1 MTLEEFYNPATIK
14 YVVKQ
19 ISADKKKFKH
29 SGNLERVVDQLL
41 DNYTD
46 FRTGHR
52 PFGEYFKKPEGKQ
65 LKDKENKLKSEINN
79 KETIDR
85 LYNNSETITLK
96 IPKNKEGTN
105 CFSKTGYMTD
115 IIIKYEDNYP
125 KNESTISEFFTILFT
140 IPYSGKAAPVGCIV
154 KSNTINSAVL
164 VGCKNNCPT
173 N

>member
-1 MTLEEFYNPATIK
+1 MDGITAHDSSKSNFPSLETLINRYNDH
-14 YVVKQ
+14 YG
-19 ISADKKKFKH
+19 SEDC
-29 SGNLERVVDQLL
+29 
-41 DNYTD
+41 
-46 FRTGHR
+46 
-52 PFGEYFKKPEGKQ
+52 GEYGCCSSFDIGC
-65 LKDKENKLKSEINN
+65 DKTIRDSYSLGNN

-140 IPYSGKAAPVGCIV
+140 TAVVLCLLKCI
-154 KSNTINSAVL
+154 S
-164 VGCKNNCPT
+164 
-173 N
+173 